1 MQYAVSREK
10 REREGADTARLEE
23 YVSVGRERLRCGYT
37 TGTCAAA
44 AAAGAAAL
52 LLRGERLPAVELRTP
67 AGVLVRPELLN
78 HAAGPGWASCAVE
91 KDGGDDPDV
100 THGALIYVRVER
112 LEDPGAIEIDGG
124 EGVGR
129 VTRPGLDQPV
139 GAAAINSVPR
149 RMMEEQMR
157 KALAASGSTGGLRAV
172 VSVPGGAA
180 LAERTFNPRLG
191 IEGGISIL
199 GTSGI
204 VRPMSE
210 AALIDSVK
218 LELNALRASGAEDVL
233 ITPGNYGED
242 FCRSVLGLRLDRWC
256 LCSNYLGA
264 AIDHAAG
271 LGFRTVLLVG
281 HLGKLCKAAAGNMN
295 THSKVSDARRETLT
309 AHGALCGGEREL
321 LRALF
326 ACPTTDAAVELL
338 AAAGLREPVMASLGQ
353 ALDEQLKRRAGP
365 DMSIEAL
372 FFSNKYGILGSTPGA
387 EELLALHRAEEE

>member
-1 MQYAVSREK
+1 M
-10 REREGADTARLEE
+10 
-23 YVSVGRERLRCGYT
+23 GRERLRCGYT

-52 LLRGERLPAVELRTP
+52 LLRKEALPAVELCTP

-100 THGALIYVRVER
+100 THGALIYVRLER
-112 LEDPGAIEIDGG
+112 LEAPGVIEIDGG

-139 GAAAINSVPR
+139 GAAAINSTPR
-149 RMMEEQMR
+149 RMMEEQLR
-157 KALAASGSTGGLRAV
+157 KALAAAGEAGGIRAV
-172 VSVPGGAA
+172 VSVPNGAA
-180 LAERTFNPRLG
+180 LAEKTFNPRLG
-191 IEGGISIL
+191 IVGGISIL

-210 AALIDSVK
+210 AALVDSVK
-218 LELNALRASGAEDVL
+218 LELNALRASGAEDAL

-242 FCRSVLGLRLDRWC
+242 FCRGVLGLRLDRWC

-309 AHGALCGGEREL
+309 AHAALCGGEREL

-338 AAAGLREPVMASLGQ
+338 AAAGLREPVMASLGE

-372 FFSNKYGILGSTPGA
+372 FFSNKYGILGNTPGA

>member
-1 MQYAVSREK
+1 MDSYIIK
-10 REREGADTARLEE
+10 GGKKLRL
-23 YVSVGRERLRCGYT
+23 GYT
-37 TGTCAAA
+37 TGSCAAA
-44 AAAGAAAL
+44 AAKAAAYML
-52 LLRGERLPAVELRTP
+52 LTGRQLEQVELTTP
-67 AGVLVRPELLN
+67 KGIRLTLPVREIRM
-78 HAAGPGWASCAVE
+78 GEDRASCAIE

-149 RMMEEQMR
+149 RMMEEQLR